1 MQKRRQAQQEKAHW
15 VVSGYCLA
23 EHCDESG
30 DLFSSVPHQGKM
42 YRAKRT
48 DNTSIRVLVELKK
61 NNSHKLTSML
71 TTVSP
76 NYTLVWPNHT
86 Y

>member
-1 MQKRRQAQQEKAHW
+1 MH
-15 VVSGYCLA
+15 VSKIMIFFYFRG
-23 EHCDESG
+23 SG
-30 DLFSSVPHQGKM
+30 
-42 YRAKRT
+42 
-48 DNTSIRVLVELKK
+48 VELKK